1 MKKTILLI
9 FIFVLQGYTQSNIVK
24 LQKIKPDTKSIQL
37 ANDYVLRPTSL
48 YSKYDAFI
56 KSKYKIKTEHDSIK
70 FYVFTGNEIPF
81 LYTLMKDGLFDE
93 SEFDSLIAKLHFD
106 SPTQKVNQ
114 HFNAA
119 IVYKNN
125 KKEILVDFNKN
136 FEFYDENYPKNS
148 ADEITSLYNLETV
161 NYRTNQIDNISRNVS
176 LVFSKEEQV
185 SNILTF
191 SSVFSDLKLRFTDME
206 FGEVKIENLKYKL
219 YALPKSLSPKSYVLL
234 PNDFTDFSDEG
245 YIRQFKVYE
254 NQPLILNNFKYFIEN
269 GNNLDEVVISKNE
282 EVLNGNSIG
291 NTFSDFELE
300 SLVTKDKIKAYD
312 LTQSNEYTLFNFWAT
327 WCGYCVKNFKTL
339 KEIKANNKNVNIV
352 GFAYENNEESLNLF
366 LKKHKLDW
374 SNFRFYH
381 DFNTSV
387 KETFNV
393 GTYPT
398 YILVDKNNKII
409 YRGNKLEAVLK
420 IINK

>member
-1 MKKTILLI
+1 M
-9 FIFVLQGYTQSNIVK
+9 
-24 LQKIKPDTKSIQL
+24 
-37 ANDYVLRPTSL
+37 
-48 YSKYDAFI
+48 
-56 KSKYKIKTEHDSIK
+56 
-70 FYVFTGNEIPF
+70 
-81 LYTLMKDGLFDE
+81 
-93 SEFDSLIAKLHFD
+93 
-106 SPTQKVNQ
+106 
-114 HFNAA
+114 
-119 IVYKNN
+119 
-125 KKEILVDFNKN
+125 
-136 FEFYDENYPKNS
+136 
-148 ADEITSLYNLETV
+148 
-161 NYRTNQIDNISRNVS
+161 
-176 LVFSKEEQV
+176 
-185 SNILTF
+185 
-191 SSVFSDLKLRFTDME
+191 
-206 FGEVKIENLKYKL
+206 
-219 YALPKSLSPKSYVLL
+219 
-234 PNDFTDFSDEG
+234 
-245 YIRQFKVYE
+245 
-254 NQPLILNNFKYFIEN
+254 ILNNFKYFIEN

-300 SLVTKDKIKAYD
+300 SLVIKDKIKAYD